1 MAAARLGLGCFSL
14 SLDDVL
20 DFLSL
25 PLAAN
30 VCAKLQSKEMYH
42 YVQHFNL
49 TYMYM
54 YLFSGSYNQVRILS
68 CITTPRYMK
77 PHRRQD

>member
-30 VCAKLQSKEMYH
+30 VCAKLQRKEMYH
-42 YVQHFNL
+42 HVHVQHFNL
-49 TYMYM
+49 TYMY
-54 YLFSGSYNQVRILS
+54 LIPIFWQL
-68 CITTPRYMK
+68 
-77 PHRRQD
+77 